1 MCGELPLIPRLRNHV
16 TVLLIVYVFLFIHLL
31 LRISQ
36 FNITLILNRGWDIL
50 KKVRLSHYIV
60 RTTARNLSLHS
71 LNQNVLIIIITL
83 INRHIM
89 HLLVIYWMKSYLFI
103 NLKDMSSIVFLIE
116 MKKVCAY
123 KTVTKHFVYYLAYIQ
138 TRGIPISTFNSLL
151 CEITSSVL

>member
-16 TVLLIVYVFLFIHLL
+16 IVLLIVYVFLFIHLL

-36 FNITLILNRGWDIL
+36 FNITLILNKGWDIL

-89 HLLVIYWMKSYLFI
+89 HLLVIY
-103 NLKDMSSIVFLIE
+103 
-116 MKKVCAY
+116 
-123 KTVTKHFVYYLAYIQ
+123 
-138 TRGIPISTFNSLL
+138 
-151 CEITSSVL
+151 